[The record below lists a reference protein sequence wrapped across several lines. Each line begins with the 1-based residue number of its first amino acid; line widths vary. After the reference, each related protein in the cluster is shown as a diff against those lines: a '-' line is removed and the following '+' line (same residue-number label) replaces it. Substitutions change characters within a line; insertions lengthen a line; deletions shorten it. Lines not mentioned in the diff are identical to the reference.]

1 MDIYNVRAQLAL
13 AASAVVLPNA
23 SLTCTGY
30 MPDSVSEPCL
40 FVSDYTIEFDRT
52 MNRSMDVVTFTV
64 RVLVSRADDL
74 SGQKLMDSMMSGSGT
89 SSLKDVIEDARGAPG
104 TAALNGYAHDL
115 RVTRMQG
122 LRLYEHNGAQYLG
135 AEITIDVIGDGSP

>member
-30 MPDSVSEPCL
+30 MPDAVNQPC
-40 FVSDYTIEFDRT
+40 FFIADYTIEFDKVMKRKL
-52 MNRSMDVVTFTV
+52 DVITFTA

-74 SGQKLMDSMMSGSGT
+74 SGQKLLDAMMSGSGPA
-89 SSLKDVIEDARGAPG
+89 SLKDVIEDARGAPG
-104 TAALNGYAHDL
+104 SAALNGFAHDF

-122 LRLYEHNGAQYLG
+122 LRLYEHNGVQYLG
-135 AEITIDVIGDGSP
+135 AELAIEVIGDGSA